1 MGCDLFL
8 EIEVLVFLS
17 IFFFF
22 LNIIGQARSRSIST
36 TNEIISISNFSLQFL
51 IIYRKDIKI
60 NLFIIFVNAISYLL
74 FHIELFNF

>member
-1 MGCDLFL
+1 M
-8 EIEVLVFLS
+8 LVFLS
-17 IFFFF
+17 IFFFGILLGKREVVQF
-22 LNIIGQARSRSIST
+22 L
-36 TNEIISISNFSLQFL
+36 NEIISISNFSLQFL